1 MLQETERNQD
11 KMDNKGGLGKG
22 LSALFEKKNIDPN
35 NPVQT
40 GAEIISRQK
49 FHVRID
55 KVKANP
61 YQPREDF
68 DEGKLK
74 ELSESIVA
82 HGLLQPITV
91 KIANDGNG
99 YILISGERRL
109 RAASIAGLHDIPAY
123 VYDIKD
129 ESKEIFLQLALIEN
143 VQREDLNPMELS
155 DSYQKLVDECS
166 MTQEQIAVIVS
177 KQRSTVANFLRL
189 QKLPAQIK
197 VSLRKNEIS
206 EGHARA
212 ILRFDNEENQI
223 MLWKRILAEDLTV
236 RKLEEITKKAV
247 KQKKKK
253 KNKGGD
259 DAQNPE
265 LEVIE
270 NKLRLFFGTRVII
283 KPKTKQTGEIV
294 IEYYSDD
301 DFDRI
306 IELTEKQ
313 Q

>member
-1 MLQETERNQD
+1 
-11 KMDNKGGLGKG
+11 
-22 LSALFEKKNIDPN
+22 
-35 NPVQT
+35 
-40 GAEIISRQK
+40 
-49 FHVRID
+49 
-55 KVKANP
+55 
-61 YQPREDF
+61 
-68 DEGKLK
+68 
-74 ELSESIVA
+74 
-82 HGLLQPITV
+82 
-91 KIANDGNG
+91 
-99 YILISGERRL
+99 L
-109 RAASIAGLHDIPAY
+109 RAASIAGLQEIPAY

-155 DSYQKLVDECS
+155 DSFQKLVDECS

-247 KQKKKK
+247 KSKKKK
-253 KNKGGD
+253 KNKSSND
-259 DAQNPE
+259 VQNPE
-265 LEVIE
+265 LEAIE
-270 NKLRLFFGTRVII
+270 NKLRVFFGTRVII
-283 KPKTKQTGEIV
+283 KPKTKQTGEII

-306 IELTEKQ
+306 VELTEKQ
-313 Q
+313 

>member
-1 MLQETERNQD
+1 
-11 KMDNKGGLGKG
+11 MDNKGGLGKG

-35 NPVQT
+35 NPVQSNT
-40 GAEIISRQK
+40 EILSRQK

-55 KVKANP
+55 RVKANP

-68 DEGKLK
+68 DAGKLK
-74 ELSESIVA
+74 ELSESIIA

-109 RAASIAGLHDIPAY
+109 RASSLAGLHEIPAY
-123 VYDIKD
+123 VYDVKD
-129 ESKEIFLQLALIEN
+129 ESKETLLQLALIEN

-155 DSYQKLVDECS
+155 DSYQRLVDECS

-247 KQKKKK
+247 KSKKKK

-270 NKLRLFFGTRVII
+270 NKLRMFFGTRVMI
-283 KPKTKQTGEIV
+283 KPKTKQTGEII

-306 IELTEKQ
+306 VELTEKQ
-313 Q
+313 

>member
-1 MLQETERNQD
+1 
-11 KMDNKGGLGKG
+11 MDNKGGLGKG

-40 GAEIISRQK
+40 GAEILSKQK
-49 FHVRID
+49 FRVRID

-109 RAASIAGLHDIPAY
+109 RAASMAGLHDIPAY

-253 KNKGGD
+253 KTKDGD

>member
-1 MLQETERNQD
+1 
-11 KMDNKGGLGKG
+11 MDNKGGLGKG